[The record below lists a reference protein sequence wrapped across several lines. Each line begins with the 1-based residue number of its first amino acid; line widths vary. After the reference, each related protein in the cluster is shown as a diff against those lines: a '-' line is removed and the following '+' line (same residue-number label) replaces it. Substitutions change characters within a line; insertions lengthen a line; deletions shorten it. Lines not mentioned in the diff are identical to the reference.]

1 MTSGRQ
7 GPTSEEVLKSPDALP
22 PAGRH
27 FHLEYQEQDADVTAV
42 GATLRS
48 YRVAGRDLLDGYPDT
63 SRSTDG
69 RGQLLLPWPNRIDG
83 GRYQFEGV
91 DYELP
96 LTEPGKANAIHGLAR
111 WLTWV
116 QESVDKEK
124 VRLSLVIYPQPG
136 YDFTLGLSA
145 EYRLGP
151 AGLSVTVAA
160 SNLGDRA
167 LPYGSGAH
175 PYFTLGTT
183 LVDELWMQMD
193 AATRLPNNDR
203 GIPTGEAVPVKG
215 TEYDFQQPRQL
226 GPQQLDTAFTDLGL
240 DADGQVTVELSL
252 HDASES
258 LRVWADP
265 QHRYLMVFTGD
276 SLPDSSVRRR
286 GLGLEP
292 MTCPPNAF
300 RSGQGLITL
309 APGASR
315 VTRWGIEL
323 RRRTRP

>member
-1 MTSGRQ
+1 MSSDDH
-7 GPTSEEVLKSPDALP
+7 GPASEEVLQPPDALP
-22 PAGRH
+22 PTGRNL
-27 FHLEYQEQDADVTAV
+27 HLQFQDQEADVSAV
-42 GATLRS
+42 GATLRG

-96 LTEPGKANAIHGLAR
+96 LTEPSKSNAIHGLAR
-111 WLTWV
+111 WLTWTV
-116 QESVDKEK
+116 ESVDKER

-136 YDFTLGLSA
+136 YDFTLGLIA
-145 EYRLGP
+145 EYRLGL

-160 SNLGDRA
+160 SNLGDTT

-175 PYFTLGTT
+175 PYFTLGTP
-183 LVDELWMQMD
+183 LVDELWVQMD

-203 GIPTGEAVPVKG
+203 GIPTGEAVPVQG
-215 TEYDFQQPRQL
+215 TEYDFRQPRQL

-240 DADGQVTVELSL
+240 DAEGMVTVELSL
-252 HDASES
+252 HDAFEL

-265 QHRYLMVFTGD
+265 QHRYLMLFTGD

-292 MTCPPNAF
+292 MTCAPNAF
-300 RSGQGLITL
+300 RSGQGLIKL

-323 RRRTRP
+323 RRQRRP

>member
-203 GIPTGEAVPVKG
+203 G
-215 TEYDFQQPRQL
+215 
-226 GPQQLDTAFTDLGL
+226 
-240 DADGQVTVELSL
+240 QVTVELSL

-315 VTRWGIEL
+315 VTRWGVEL